1 MTYIVI
7 GKTRKI
13 SYKSLSV
20 IKQLYQHM
28 LTQNKIK
35 RMLLNFR
42 CQNNLRNYMLNKS
55 NSMNKLSNTSFP

>member
-7 GKTRKI
+7 EKTNKI

-28 LTQNKIK
+28 LTKNKIK
-35 RMLLNFR
+35 RMRLNFK

-55 NSMNKLSNTSFP
+55 NYMNK